1 MVGYVQRSTFE
12 ETPMTEPEREMVTTL
27 CALISDEK
35 DPHVF
40 SELLVELEALLEK
53 ISAQPPAQA

>member
-1 MVGYVQRSTFE
+1 
-12 ETPMTEPEREMVTTL
+12 MTEPEREMVTTL

-53 ISAQPPAQA
+53 MSVRPPAQA